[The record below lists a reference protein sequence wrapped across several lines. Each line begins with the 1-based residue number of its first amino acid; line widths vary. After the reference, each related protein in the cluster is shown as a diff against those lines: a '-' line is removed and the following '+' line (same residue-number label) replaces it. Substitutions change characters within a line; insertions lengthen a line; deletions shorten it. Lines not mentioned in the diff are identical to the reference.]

1 LTDIV
6 ERLRKAYPPLAGYQ
20 RHVGEEAADEIE
32 RLRMQL
38 ADHGET
44 ITRLQEQLTVVR
56 ELRDCD
62 DHDIEVSQMDAVGRL
77 GVAIKRI
84 AERDAKIERLRA
96 ALKELADAAEHDMK
110 KNQEDEDGG
119 WWSLRTENAIRG
131 ARRALLRTD
140 NERLRAFIAELTAD
154 CPICHGLGCPPI
166 GCGRALE
173 PKP

>member
-1 LTDIV
+1 MTDII
-6 ERLRKAYPPLAGYQ
+6 ERLERYPPYPARFGT
-20 RHVGEEAADEIE
+20 EAHDAAAEIKQ
-32 RLRMQL
+32 LRMQL

-131 ARRALLRTD
+131 ARRAL
-140 NERLRAFIAELTAD
+140 
-154 CPICHGLGCPPI
+154 
-166 GCGRALE
+166 E

>member
-119 WWSLRTENAIRG
+119 WWSLWSCVGRVRHGRG
-131 ARRALLRTD
+131 RPYGAGRGRHSGCDGSRNWSQHGLLR
-140 NERLRAFIAELTAD
+140 
-154 CPICHGLGCPPI
+154 PHGRQSDG
-166 GCGRALE
+166 
-173 PKP
+173 

>member
-1 LTDIV
+1 MSDIV
-6 ERLRKAYPPLAGYQ
+6 ERLRRYHKDDEPPTLYD
-20 RHVGEEAADEIE
+20 EAAAEIE
-32 RLRMQL
+32 RLWMQL

-56 ELRDCD
+56 ELRDCDMREIERLTEATPEQIVAFMLGGTMTD

-131 ARRALLRTD
+131 ARRAL
-140 NERLRAFIAELTAD
+140 
-154 CPICHGLGCPPI
+154 
-166 GCGRALE
+166 E

>member
-1 LTDIV
+1 MT
-6 ERLRKAYPPLAGYQ
+6 
-20 RHVGEEAADEIE
+20 
-32 RLRMQL
+32 
-38 ADHGET
+38 
-44 ITRLQEQLTVVR
+44 
-56 ELRDCD
+56 D

-131 ARRALLRTD
+131 ARRAL
-140 NERLRAFIAELTAD
+140 
-154 CPICHGLGCPPI
+154 
-166 GCGRALE
+166 E